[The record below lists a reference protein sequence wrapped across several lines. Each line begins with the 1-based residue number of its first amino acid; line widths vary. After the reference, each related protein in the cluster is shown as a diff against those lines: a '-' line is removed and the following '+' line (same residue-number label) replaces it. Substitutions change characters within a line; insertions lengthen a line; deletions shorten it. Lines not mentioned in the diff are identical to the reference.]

1 VNPRIAA
8 SASSSVST
16 FHGLVGRSKAIQEIL
31 ARIEKVTASDANVC
45 IFGESGTGKE
55 LIARAIHARSPR
67 RDRPLV
73 TFDCTTVPEGLL
85 ESHLFGHV
93 RGAFTGA
100 VDHREG
106 VFARAHT
113 GTLFIDELSELS
125 PPLQAKLLRVIQ
137 AREFVKVG
145 GTETRRVDIR
155 LITATNKNPKRGVEL
170 GTFRED
176 LYYRVAVVVIR
187 VPPLRERPD
196 DIPLLVEHFLT
207 RFSRLH
213 NRRKLIVPPRVMDQ
227 LSSLRWPGNIR
238 QLENFIE
245 QAVVLADGDTLH
257 ELDLPADDAPWP
269 DGPRPGPLGFEPELT
284 LHEVERR
291 HILDTLLKADS
302 NRTRAAKL
310 LGISVRCLQYRL
322 KHYAMEGSSSPPVDE
337 FDSSVDPLSSN
348 GGPR

>member
-1 VNPRIAA
+1 
-8 SASSSVST
+8 
-16 FHGLVGRSKAIQEIL
+16 
-31 ARIEKVTASDANVC
+31 
-45 IFGESGTGKE
+45 
-55 LIARAIHARSPR
+55 
-67 RDRPLV
+67 
-73 TFDCTTVPEGLL
+73 
-85 ESHLFGHV
+85 
-93 RGAFTGA
+93 
-100 VDHREG
+100 
-106 VFARAHT
+106 
-113 GTLFIDELSELS
+113 
-125 PPLQAKLLRVIQ
+125 
-137 AREFVKVG
+137 
-145 GTETRRVDIR
+145 
-155 LITATNKNPKRGVEL
+155 
-170 GTFRED
+170 
-176 LYYRVAVVVIR
+176 
-187 VPPLRERPD
+187 
-196 DIPLLVEHFLT
+196 
-207 RFSRLH
+207 
-213 NRRKLIVPPRVMDQ
+213 MDQ